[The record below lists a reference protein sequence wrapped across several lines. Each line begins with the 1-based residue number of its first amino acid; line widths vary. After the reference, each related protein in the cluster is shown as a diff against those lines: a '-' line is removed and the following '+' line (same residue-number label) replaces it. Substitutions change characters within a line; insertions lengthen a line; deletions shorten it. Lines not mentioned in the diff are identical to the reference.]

1 MFYLKSIIA
10 NIMSIETIRRQS
22 IVWLIWQIAYT
33 IIGFLSTI
41 YFAHT
46 VGASVL
52 GAYFLFIAYLGI
64 ISLVTDS
71 GFGGAAIK
79 RISEGED
86 QDAYFSS
93 FFVVRLIITT
103 VIVIA
108 LFGIRDYFV
117 DLNDEGL
124 FFWLVLALIMSSFYN
139 IVSSGVA
146 GCGKMGI
153 SATGNFINNL
163 SRVLIQVI
171 SVFLGFSIA
180 GLAGGF
186 VAGLFI
192 AAIFELRFFDLKFVN
207 FKLNHIKSLT
217 TYSFWAFLTTSGY
230 LVYSYAD
237 TVMIGY
243 YMDNANVGVYRVVL
257 QFTMLATLTT
267 HATLQTLF
275 PKVSRWSKTGDIKS
289 IEYSLSHAI
298 TYSLILAVPVFTGGI
313 LLGDKLLYFFY
324 GPEFENGYLVFL
336 ILLIVQ
342 IVNVFQFFFTNYL
355 NALNHQIDSF
365 KVTAVAA
372 SINIALNLLL
382 IPIIGII
389 GAAIA
394 TLITM
399 TINALLARRLLSK
412 IIKVVLEYNSL
423 QNIFKASAIMSILI
437 GGYRIFVPIYNI
449 WLTLLPVLF
458 GGLVYG
464 IIILK
469 FDVEIRNEI
478 KNILLRMNLL

>member
-1 MFYLKSIIA
+1 MFTLNSIITR
-10 NIMSIETIRRQS
+10 IMSIETIRRQS

-64 ISLVTDS
+64 IALVTDG

-103 VIVIA
+103 VIVFA
-108 LFGIRDYFV
+108 LVGIRDYFV

-124 FFWLVLALIMSSFYN
+124 FFWLLLALIMSFFYN

-146 GCGKMGI
+146 GSGKMGI
-153 SATGNFINNL
+153 YATGNFINNL

-289 IEYSLSHAI
+289 IEYSLSRAI
-298 TYSLILAVPVFTGGI
+298 TYSLILAVPVFAGGV
-313 LLGDKLLYFFY
+313 LLGDRLLYFFY
-324 GPEFENGYLVFL
+324 GPDFENGYMVFL

-342 IVNVFQFFFTNYL
+342 IVNIFQFFFTNYL
-355 NALNHQIDSF
+355 NALDHQKDSF
-365 KVTAVAA
+365 KVTAIAA
-372 SINIALNLLL
+372 SVNIALNVVL

-399 TINALLARRLLSK
+399 TINALLARRVLSK
-412 IIKVVLEYNSL
+412 IIKVVLEYNSI

-437 GGYRIFVPIYNI
+437 GGYRIFVPPSNI

-469 FDVEIRNEI
+469 LDVKIRNEI
-478 KNILLRMNLL
+478 KGILLQMNLL